1 MSAIIE
7 SLTGVS
13 TFVIGITTEMAG
25 AIAETPLLLLGVVG
39 IPVVGLGVGI
49 LSRLF
54 SQRV

>member
-7 SLTGVS
+7 GLTGVS